1 MFFDDSHI
9 FSVMADI
16 DGIRPSLDEEVKLTP
31 CFRAHE
37 FRCSRRCVVDATS
50 VGQVLFLNVRQSVP
64 DGTFIWWIRESGP
77 STINMAIF
85 HGLVNFFAL
94 LRSFL
99 SFEIF
104 CEESFHVPV
113 CTILDLI
120 EE

>member
-1 MFFDDSHI
+1 MFSNDAHVFP
-9 FSVMADI
+9 VMAGI
-16 DGIRPSLDEEVKLTP
+16 DGVRPSFDEEVELTP

-50 VGQVLFLNVRQSVP
+50 VGQVLVLDARQPVP
-64 DGTFIWWIRESGP
+64 DGTFVWWIRKP
-77 STINMAIF
+77 DLSTINMAIF

-94 LRSFL
+94 LRPFFSL
-99 SFEIF
+99 EIF
-104 CEESFHVPV
+104 YEESFHVPV